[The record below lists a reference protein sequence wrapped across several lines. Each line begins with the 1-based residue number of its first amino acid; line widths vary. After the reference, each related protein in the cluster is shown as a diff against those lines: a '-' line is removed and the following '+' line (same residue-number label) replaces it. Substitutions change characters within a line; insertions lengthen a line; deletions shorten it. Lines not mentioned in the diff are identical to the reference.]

1 MSTEPQKILTS
12 NNTPP
17 HQHAINAPGTIHTTN
32 KSRHAQSAVHVLQ
45 ETNLLLRQGNRLPA
59 HTPTTIP
66 QNVLRLNNFSS
77 SLVTASFYIV
87 PILSN
92 MVLAKCDTL
101 LSARLESAGVAEVF
115 RYVDDFLVLLECG
128 KERFDACVS

>member
-1 MSTEPQKILTS
+1 M
-12 NNTPP
+12 
-17 HQHAINAPGTIHTTN
+17 
-32 KSRHAQSAVHVLQ
+32 
-45 ETNLLLRQGNRLPA
+45 
-59 HTPTTIP
+59 
-66 QNVLRLNNFSS
+66 
-77 SLVTASFYIV
+77 VTASFYIV